1 MEKVIKAARDYAQQ
15 HGGLCNLFETCESGC
30 NLYDMAGDSCKFKGY
45 IDAFLSGYNFKQNE
59 KES

>member
-30 NLYDMAGDSCKFKGY
+30 HFYAMAGDSCQFKGY
-45 IDAFLSGYNFKQNE
+45 INAFLSGYNFKQDE